1 MMTAVVTRVVTVHVV
16 EMDVLLVF
24 VIQVSIAGIPLYF
37 LNDEVLLLSLIRV
50 CHAGL
55 KPLSLFYDLKLI
67 GLRVHGGYELLGIVL
82 FMVEP
87 VPTSGHAVTDWREVP
102 VGLLLITQLVK
113 AALS

>member
-1 MMTAVVTRVVTVHVV
+1 MSAIITRVVTVHVV
-16 EMDVLLVF
+16 EMDVLLVL
-24 VIQVSIAGIPLYF
+24 VIQVSVAGIPLYF

-50 CHAGL
+50 CHARL

-67 GLRVHGGYELLGIVL
+67 GLRVHGANEFLGIVL
-82 FMVEP
+82 FRVEP